1 MTKEQWFI
9 YLYDI
14 YPSGIF
20 FVFLNLFIV
29 SLVGIGVLI
38 RVMNRISEEENR
50 LILPS
55 FAKPFFVV
63 VIIMLSLLNF
73 LPSKNAILAIVAAP
87 YVVESSETL
96 YESLGDKNSKLYKI
110 NKLLDSKLDEL
121 LKEHENE

>member
-73 LPSKNAILAIVAAP
+73 LPSKNAILAIAAAP
-87 YVVESSETL
+87 YVVESGETL

>member
-29 SLVGIGVLI
+29 GLVGIGVLI

-87 YVVESSETL
+87 YVVESGETL